1 MSSPHKR
8 TLTPADRLIFE
19 KWLRGV
25 AAFYGALALLVV
37 SAVAIGHVVG
47 NSESNLAAITES
59 SPPSSA
65 GAP

>member
-1 MSSPHKR
+1 MYPPYKR

-19 KWLRGV
+19 KWLRGI
-25 AAFYGALALLVV
+25 AAFYGALALLVL

-47 NSESNLAAITES
+47 NTENNLAAITES

-65 GAP
+65 GVP